1 MSLEARNVCKS
12 LGKPPHQIIRQVNF
26 SIQPGEF
33 VSLRGRS
40 GSGKSTLLYL
50 LSTLDAPSS
59 GEVLYF
65 GKNVQ
70 EMTTQELRVL
80 RNQELGFIFQF
91 HYLLPELTAL
101 ENVLMPARKTGVHI
115 AKKDYARSLLEK
127 FDLKDH
133 MNHRPRELSGGQS
146 QRVAVARAL
155 IMEPQ
160 FLFADE
166 PTGSLDTQNSEKVF
180 EIFQQINSDMK
191 TTIVMVTHDEEF
203 ARRAHRII
211 ELVDGQ
217 VVKDLESGIK

>member
-1 MSLEARNVCKS
+1 MSLEAWNVCKS
-12 LGKPPHQIIRQVNF
+12 LGKPPHEIIHKASF
-26 SIQPGEF
+26 KIQAGEF

-50 LSTLDAPSS
+50 LSTLDAPTS

-65 GKNVQ
+65 GKNVNH
-70 EMTTQELRVL
+70 MSPQELRIL
-80 RNQELGFIFQF
+80 RNQNLGFIFQF

-101 ENVLMPARKTGVHI
+101 ENVLMPARKTGAHLV
-115 AKKDYARSLLEK
+115 KKDYARSLLEK

-160 FLFADE
+160 FIFADE

-180 EIFQQINSDMK
+180 EIFQRINSDMK

-203 ARRAHRII
+203 SRRAHRII
-211 ELVDGQ
+211 ELVDGR
-217 VVKDLESGIK
+217 VVRDLESGAQ